1 MNCVIVMNFRGRAF
15 IILTISLFIIS
26 FTPSTSAD
34 ETLILE
40 DYIDPDYYFPVDLTT
55 LDDLDYEWTITSDR
69 TIDFIF
75 MTMDEYENCCS
86 EGETDYIDSN
96 DDRNKYSKQRHNF
109 VLKSEESEI
118 ILILDN
124 SEIVPGG
131 ASPSGPVLIK
141 IYVEEH
147 YEYSFQLLGFLAG
160 SLLLVVIFSGT
171 YVGIGKNNVLL
182 KLEQNQKY
190 IPELRS
196 KITSYL
202 NNNREKF
209 YGKFPVLTFL
219 MSVNIIAFILA
230 VIMGTDIDGATIE
243 QGLNMG
249 ATSLNE
255 VTEGDLFSLIG
266 SNFMHWDWQHL
277 LFNMLSFYFLGRY
290 VEEELG
296 SFRFFWFAMFT
307 GVCSALF
314 GMLDRAIVG
323 GASGIGFA
331 LIGVIFS
338 QIIIGKY
345 KNIESYCRYPDM
357 SYYWYVFIANIALI
371 PFVSQEGVA
380 VFGHIGGFTSGFGI
394 GLYLFYS
401 GRPNTNAERLS
412 DLQICQFYDI
422 EDKNKITVENYE
434 HLPTGGRYVYFKDK
448 VAYLTLEN
456 YLYVKQGNDN
466 FTLEKWMPEEE

>member
-1 MNCVIVMNFRGRAF
+1 MSLRNQ
-15 IILTISLFIIS
+15 LFILLTFVFFLTS
-26 FTPSTSAD
+26 FTPITSAD
-34 ETLILE
+34 ETLIIE
-40 DYIDPDYYFPVDLTT
+40 EYIEQDYYFPVDLTT
-55 LDDLDYEWTITSDR
+55 IDDLDYEWTITSDR

-75 MTMDEYENCCS
+75 MTMDEFENCCS

-124 SEIVPGG
+124 TEIVPGG
-131 ASPSGPVLIK
+131 ASPSGTVLIK
-141 IYVEEH
+141 IYAEEH

-171 YVGIGKNNVLL
+171 YVGIGKNNLFL

-190 IPELRS
+190 ISELRL

-202 NNNREKF
+202 NKNRETF

-255 VTEGDLFSLIG
+255 VIEGDLFSLIG

-290 VEEELG
+290 VEQELG

-307 GVCSALF
+307 GVCSAIS
-314 GMLDRAIVG
+314 GMLDKGIVG

-338 QIIIGKY
+338 QIVIGKY

-380 VFGHIGGFTSGFGI
+380 VFGHLGGFTSGFGI
-394 GLYLFYS
+394 GLYLFHS
-401 GRPNTNAERLS
+401 GRPNTSAEMLS
-412 DLQICQFYDI
+412 ELQMSRFIDI
-422 EDKNKITVENYE
+422 KDENKITVENYE
-434 HLPTGGRYVYFKDK
+434 QLPLGGKYVYFQDK
-448 VAYLTLEN
+448 VAYLAPEN
-456 YLYVKQGNDN
+456 YLYFKHANDN
-466 FTLEKWMPEEE
+466 FTLEKWMPQEEE